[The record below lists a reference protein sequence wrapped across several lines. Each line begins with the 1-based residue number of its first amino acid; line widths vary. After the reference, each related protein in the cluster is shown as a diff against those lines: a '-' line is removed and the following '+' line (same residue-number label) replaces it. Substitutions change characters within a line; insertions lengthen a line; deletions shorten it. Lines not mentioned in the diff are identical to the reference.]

1 MTDSGG
7 ATVYKKQV
15 IMKCCGNCTV
25 CTIDVPDR
33 LVCCQVQT
41 LRNVVEIK
49 GLLKEMSVKSSNE
62 DVLGALA
69 LAEEV
74 QSV

>member
-1 MTDSGG
+1 
-7 ATVYKKQV
+7 
-15 IMKCCGNCTV
+15 MKCCGNCTV

-49 GLLKEMSVKSSNE
+49 GLLKEMMSVKDTN

>member
-1 MTDSGG
+1 M
-7 ATVYKKQV
+7 
-15 IMKCCGNCTV
+15 
-25 CTIDVPDR
+25 PDR

-49 GLLKEMSVKSSNE
+49 GLLKEMSVKGSNE